1 MVAACVKINSPHINL
16 RLLRFTKHMV
26 YVELLLEKNLKELY
40 FISTTKI
47 GENTISILNCFFHDK
62 FTLQYIRLTI
72 QINKFTSYKQYS
84 YSLLFSGKPRKT
96 CTNESPMQ
104 VLYSVWEE
112 KSHKT
117 SKVATGKNVSRVCKS
132 FVQLAAIKVFYSM

>member
-47 GENTISILNCFFHDK
+47 GENTIAF
-62 FTLQYIRLTI
+62 
-72 QINKFTSYKQYS
+72 
-84 YSLLFSGKPRKT
+84 
-96 CTNESPMQ
+96 
-104 VLYSVWEE
+104 
-112 KSHKT
+112 
-117 SKVATGKNVSRVCKS
+117 
-132 FVQLAAIKVFYSM
+132 